1 MAKKQME
8 DAIIPMELLVDVSK
22 HFKAASEN
30 KMDYI
35 KIDQLSAKMEANIT
49 ASTEQTEQLKEA
61 IEVARKP
68 VQNELL
74 HKIDPISKGGITL
87 FTVMSIALMVLSS
100 ALYFES
106 RPNYD
111 QRDNDLKYRYIKM
124 KGEATPS
131 MISELEDMF
140 ELNRNNAKIRQ
151 MQKDV
156 EIFEEAVRKK
166 ALLDEQTRLQSL
178 ESEKLGKQANEV
190 KQK

>member
-30 KMDYI
+30 KMDYT
-35 KIDQLSAKMEANIT
+35 KIDQLSAKMEANIA
-49 ASTEQTEQLKEA
+49 ASTEQTEQLKEV

-74 HKIDPISKGGITL
+74 HKLDPTSKGGITL
-87 FTVMSIALMVLSS
+87 FTVLIIALAVVSS

-124 KGEATPS
+124 KGKATPS
-131 MISELEDMF
+131 VISELEDMF

-178 ESEKLGKQANEV
+178 ESEKLDKQANEV
-190 KQK
+190 RQK

>member
-30 KMDYI
+30 KMDYA
-35 KIDQLSAKMEANIT
+35 KIDQLSAKMERNIA
-49 ASTEQTEQLKEA
+49 ASTEQTEQLREVV
-61 IEVARKP
+61 EVARKP
-68 VQNELL
+68 VRNELL
-74 HKIDPISKGGITL
+74 HKFDLISKGGITL
-87 FTVMSIALMVLSS
+87 FAVMSIAIVVLSS

-131 MISELEDMF
+131 VISELEDMF

-156 EIFEEAVRKK
+156 EIFEEAVHKK

-178 ESEKLGKQANEV
+178 ESEKLDKQANEV
-190 KQK
+190 RQK

>member
-30 KMDYI
+30 KMDYT
-35 KIDQLSAKMEANIT
+35 KIDQLSTKMEANIT

-87 FTVMSIALMVLSS
+87 FTVLIIALAVVSS

-124 KGEATPS
+124 KGESTPS
-131 MISELEDMF
+131 VISELEDMF

-156 EIFEEAVRKK
+156 EIFEEAVHKK

-178 ESEKLGKQANEV
+178 ESEKLDKQANEV
-190 KQK
+190 RQK